1 MRSVPLVIL
10 GAGPAGM
17 AAAAEARARGLEALL
32 LDENAAPGGQ
42 VHRAVG
48 GFYRPERG
56 APGATQAAEGL
67 RLIEGLN
74 ASGAE
79 ARFGATLWAIEEDLT
94 VTWSEGG
101 VAHQVRAGALLLCPG
116 ATERPVPIPG
126 WTLPGVMGVGA
137 AQILLKSAGML
148 PEGRVWLAGQ
158 GPLMWLYAAQ
168 VLAKGGTLAGL
179 LDLSPPGAWK
189 RAALHLPRA
198 LAAPWYLAQGAGWMR
213 RVRRAGVPVI
223 RVRELSA
230 EGADRLT
237 HIAFDGRREAAD
249 LLLLHDGV
257 VPNTQITRA
266 LQGCAHAWDR
276 AQACLRPVLDAFG
289 NTTRAGV
296 LVAGDAGGVGGARA
310 AALSGRIAALE
321 VARRLGLMSE
331 EQRDAA
337 AGPLLLRRDVEL
349 APRPF
354 LDALYPPLPAAR
366 IADETILCRCEE
378 VTAGRVRAAT
388 ALGAQGPNQ
397 LKAYLRAGMGA
408 CQGRVCGPAVQA
420 VMAAARGVDPA
431 SLDGLRT
438 RFPTKPVTV
447 GELASLA

>member
-1 MRSVPLVIL
+1 MRQVPFLIL

-17 AAAAEARARGLEALL
+17 AAALEARARGIEALL
-32 LDENAAPGGQ
+32 LDENPAPGGQ

-48 GFYRPERG
+48 GFYRPEPR
-56 APGATQAAEGL
+56 APGAAQAREGL
-67 RLIEGLN
+67 RLIKAFR

-79 ARFGATLWAIEEDLT
+79 ARFGATLWAVEEDRT

-101 VAHQVRAGALLLCPG
+101 VAHRARAGVLLLCPG
-116 ATERPVPIPG
+116 AIERPLPIPG

-137 AQILLKSAGML
+137 AQILLKSAGLL
-148 PEGRVWLAGQ
+148 PEGQVWMAGQ
-158 GPLMWLYAAQ
+158 GPLLWLYAAQ
-168 VLAKGGTLAGL
+168 MLAKGGRIAGI
-179 LDLSPPGAWK
+179 LDISPPGGWR
-189 RAALHLPRA
+189 RAALHLPAA
-198 LAAPWYLAQGAGWMR
+198 LTAPGYLLRGLRWMA

-223 RVRELSA
+223 RTRTLAA
-230 EGADRLT
+230 EGGERLT

-266 LQGCAHAWDR
+266 LQGCAHLWDE
-276 AQACLRPVLDAFG
+276 AQACLRPVLDGWG
-289 NTTRAGV
+289 NTTRPGV
-296 LVAGDAGGVGGARA
+296 LVAGDGAGIGGARA
-310 AALSGRIAALE
+310 AEFSGRIAALE
-321 VARRLGLMSE
+321 AARRLGALTE
-331 EQRDAA
+331 EQRDAL
-337 AGPLLLRRDVEL
+337 AGPLLLRRAAEL

-354 LDALYPPLPAAR
+354 LDALFPPLPAAR
-366 IADETILCRCEE
+366 IPDETILCRCEE
-378 VTAGRVRAAT
+378 VTARRVRAAT

-397 LKAYLRAGMGA
+397 LKAYLRAGMGP

-420 VMAAARGVDPA
+420 VMAAARGVPPGA
-431 SLDGLRT
+431 LEGLRT

>member
-1 MRSVPLVIL
+1 MRQAALVIL

-17 AAAAEARARGLEALL
+17 AAALEARARGIEVLL
-32 LDENAAPGGQ
+32 LDENAGPGGQ

-56 APGATQAAEGL
+56 APGAAQAAEGL
-67 RLIEGLN
+67 RLIEALR

-79 ARFGATLWAIEEDLT
+79 ARFGATLWSVEQDLT

-101 VAHQVRAGALLLCPG
+101 AAQQARAGVLLLCAG

-168 VLAKGGTLAGL
+168 VLAKGGVLAGL

-189 RAALHLPRA
+189 RAAWHLPRA
-198 LAAPWYLAQGAGWMR
+198 LAAPWYLAQGLGWMR

-223 RVRELSA
+223 RVRDLAA
-230 EGADRLT
+230 EGMDRLA
-237 HIAFDGRREAAD
+237 HIVFDGRREAAD

-257 VPNTQITRA
+257 VPNTQVTRA
-266 LQGCAHAWDR
+266 IQGCAHEWDA
-276 AQACLRPVLDAFG
+276 AQASLRPVLDEWG
-289 NTTRAGV
+289 STTRPGV
-296 LVAGDAGGVGGARA
+296 LVAGDGGGVAGARA

-321 VARRLGLMSE
+321 AARHLGLLSA

-337 AGPLLLRRDVEL
+337 GGPLLLKRGVEL
-349 APRPF
+349 APRGF

-378 VTAGRVRAAT
+378 VTAGRVRAAA

-420 VMAAARGVDPA
+420 VMAEARGVEAA

-447 GELASLA
+447 AELASLA